1 MQYIF
6 IIILIFLI
14 IFYTMGKIIYLKEP
28 FQVVTTWS
36 PYILD
41 VYNQPGYTNYFY
53 KNGYMY
59 PVY

>member
-1 MQYIF
+1 MNYLF
-6 IIILIFLI
+6 IIIFTFI
-14 IFYTMGKIIYLKEP
+14 IFYILNKLINYNEN
-28 FQVVTTWS
+28 FQLVTTWT

-53 KNGYMY
+53 KNAYMY